1 MKRDTRRKSK
11 TRKNKRI
18 NKKKRSYNR
27 KTISM
32 KGGSIDEFFRKMETE
47 DGIVKIGKGGFGV
60 VYLDKTQPSSVFKVS
75 KESGTCKD
83 WSKEAKIYERLNAD
97 NIDTDLCKMLK
108 MKDYKTAAGVCCME
122 LTRAIN
128 PRGPDVPYTI
138 LPHFRYDSNT
148 LDAIKEGR
156 GLFLGVQELIAE
168 NIFNP
173 GNINRY
179 MHELGI
185 LMARLHYR
193 IKNDGYDLELFISK
207 EEDKIII
214 YVGDFDRSEFYE
226 EVDKERIDRLC
237 WSFAAV
243 EYFPGKGELY
253 SIFSDSYLIESEK
266 YGAREIAE
274 KVLAEYLQWV

>member
-1 MKRDTRRKSK
+1 
-11 TRKNKRI
+11 
-18 NKKKRSYNR
+18 
-27 KTISM
+27 M

-108 MKDYKTAAGVCCME
+108 MKDYKTGKGVCCME

-128 PRGPDVPYTI
+128 PRGSEVPYTI

-179 MHELGI
+179 MHELGV

-214 YVGDFDRSEFYE
+214 YVGDFDQSEFYE
-226 EVDKERIDRLC
+226 EADKERIVRLG

-243 EYFPGKGELY
+243 EYFPGKGHLY
-253 SIFSDSYLIESEK
+253 SIFSESYLLESEK

-274 KVLAEYLQWV
+274 KVLAEYLEWV